1 MYNNAD
7 TNWIRFNELSEAI
20 NAIQQCQMTSFR
32 KYDFKQK
39 FVIFGLIE
47 YSIFENRFVPGN
59 ETPVIDLYAE
69 NNQTKRRYQM
79 IVVNSQTKYR
89 HKPFAAFIVPKSR
102 LNKNQTTLF

>member
-7 TNWIRFNELSEAI
+7 TNWLRFTELSEAI

-39 FVIFGLIE
+39 FVRIE
-47 YSIFENRFVPGN
+47 KKFDWFEFYFRIRFVPGN
-59 ETPVIDLYAE
+59 ETPMIDLYAE
-69 NNQTKRRYQM
+69 NNQAKRRYQM

-89 HKPFAAFIVPKSR
+89 NKPFAAFIVPKSR
-102 LNKNQTTLF
+102 LNIN